1 MWRASLPTIRALL
14 DISSLGCSIF
24 KALPSGQS
32 LPHHHCTVIQKHTAS
47 PQEANCCVFFAVTK
61 DLTRSNSWEVRL
73 ALPPSSGDLGTRGS
87 QKWSRVDGRAVLAV
101 PFPFHSIWDLS
112 PQEWATHIQVGL
124 PYFLKQSSLEKPS
137 QTHRRCASSTPQSLL
152 IQAVCRIFL
161 VITVTDP
168 GFSQAHYQLT
178 ERPPSSLLSG
188 WGSCLSSLW
197 ARRHKQKD
205 PWGFQKHAFYNGD
218 IALSSISLFCCMGHR
233 DIPKATGQ
241 RLEKLCS

>member
-1 MWRASLPTIRALL
+1 MEQSRLEALGWL
-14 DISSLGCSIF
+14 SPSPFI
-24 KALPSGQS
+24 PSGILVHRSGPPIFRWVFPTS
-32 LPHHHCTVIQKHTAS
+32 LSNLPWKNPHRHT
-47 PQEANCCVFFAVTK
+47 
-61 DLTRSNSWEVRL
+61 
-73 ALPPSSGDLGTRGS
+73 
-87 QKWSRVDGRAVLAV
+87 
-101 PFPFHSIWDLS
+101 
-112 PQEWATHIQVGL
+112 
-124 PYFLKQSSLEKPS
+124 
-137 QTHRRCASSTPQSLL
+137 RRCASSTPQSLL

-168 GFSQAHYQLT
+168 GISQAHYQLT
-178 ERPPSSLLSG
+178 ERPPSSLLYG